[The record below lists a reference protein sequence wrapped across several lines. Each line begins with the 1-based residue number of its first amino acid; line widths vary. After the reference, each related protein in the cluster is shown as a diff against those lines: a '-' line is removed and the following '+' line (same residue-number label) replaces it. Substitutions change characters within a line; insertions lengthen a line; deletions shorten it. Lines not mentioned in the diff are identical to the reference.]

1 MSMEVAKTILSQL
14 GGNKFIA
21 MTGSKGFTG
30 DDTSLTFRVGRNTGK
45 WHAVKITLT
54 PMDTYTITFYQFY
67 KHSISK
73 IKDVQGVCCDNLT
86 DIFTSV
92 TGLEVS
98 L

>member
-1 MSMEVAKTILSQL
+1 MSMDVAKTILSQL

-30 DDTSLTFRVGRNTGK
+30 DDKSLTFRIGRNAGD
-45 WHAVKITLT
+45 WNAVKIELT
-54 PMDTYTITFYQFY
+54 PMDDYTITFYRFH
-67 KHSISK
+67 KCSISK
-73 IKDVQGVCCDNLT
+73 IKDVEGVCCDNLT
-86 DIFTSV
+86 DIFTNE